1 MKIIYDQIKMHL
13 KTLDFNGLNQGF
25 KPYPFALYNH
35 ESFYFKDGYHPI
47 TDQFRGNTTIQYQGA
62 YIAIWNMTYDPNI
75 NIYELTAGMVHEM
88 YHAHQMTHHKSDYPE
103 DFKIIR
109 EDLSIDYLYLLQR
122 EALSLIKASLSQ
134 DLSFKKDCL
143 KELIV
148 LRQNRKKL
156 NSSLFQQEL
165 NLENFEGIAEY
176 VGYKALLSL
185 DPDQAKKKFETYI
198 EHLKSM
204 NHLLN
209 LRWLTYGKSVL
220 FFSILESLDFSFKNV
235 DQVTNPNYYEDLL
248 NDLSQESI
256 PLIGH
261 GNKEE
266 IYQAITEIYHAFQ
279 ENNKKI
285 IEDFHKKKPS
295 KINIEG
301 RICGYDPLN
310 MIAYEDFLYCKHFI
324 ALDFGKGPEFIQGP
338 LLLKL
343 DSLDP
348 MKIAYYYL

>member
-1 MKIIYDQIKMHL
+1 MHL
-13 KTLDFNGLNQGF
+13 KILDFNDLNQGF

-35 ESFYFKDGYHPI
+35 DSFYFKDKYHPI

-122 EALSLIKASLSQ
+122 EALTLIKASLSQ

-148 LRQNRKKL
+148 LRQKRKKL

-204 NHLLN
+204 KHLLN

-235 DQVTNPNYYEDLL
+235 DQITNPNYYDDLL
-248 NDLSQESI
+248 NVLSQESI

-279 ENNKKI
+279 KNNRET
-285 IEDFHKKKPS
+285 IEDFHTKKPS
-295 KINIEG
+295 KINLEG

-310 MIAYEDFLYCKHFI
+310 MISYEDYLYCKHFI

-348 MKIAYYYL
+348 MKILHYYL